1 MEEAKIEFLKYAK
14 NYINLGNMITLKI
27 NHTFRVMDLCS
38 EIATKLDL
46 NEQDVKIAELCG
58 LLHDIAR
65 FEQWRKYQTFA
76 DLKSID
82 HGDLGV
88 EILKENNFIR
98 KFNQDENL
106 DDLIF
111 KTIKNHNKYKI
122 EEGLSESE
130 KLFCCIVRDADE
142 LDILYLYTTGEI
154 NLDLNDEDFSDITY
168 NNLINEKTISREDK
182 TTKADNL
189 SISLGFVYDFNFKE
203 SYQILKDKD
212 YLNKEINIYQ
222 NKTKNKQLI
231 KKLGN
236 VREVINHYIDRR
248 CEDVR

>member
-98 KFNQDENL
+98 KFNQDESL

-122 EEGLSESE
+122 EEGLSERE
-130 KLFCCIVRDADE
+130 KLFCCIVRDADK

>member
-122 EEGLSESE
+122 EEGLSERE
-130 KLFCCIVRDADE
+130 KLFCCIVRDADK